1 MKNNKI
7 SLVSGL
13 VFFIL
18 GIIIFLNPELLVKTI
33 SYGLGGLLILI
44 GIYKTVN
51 YYIQDKRLGIV
62 NRNEIAFGI
71 TAIILGI
78 VFIFLADAI
87 ELLLRFIVGG
97 WLVIAGFNKIVS
109 TFYTTERNSKFYS
122 LLVVGIILICIGLY
136 IILISNLALSIIGLF
151 MMLYGIT
158 DFISYF
164 VYKNIVVNNDLDN
177 LLNDNKDKE
186 EVKESKKNNKDDV
199 VIETEFIEK
208 KPKKSKKDKKDVKN
222 D

>member
-1 MKNNKI
+1 MKNSKI
-7 SLVSGL
+7 SLISGL

-97 WLVIAGFNKIVS
+97 WLVIAGLNKIVS
-109 TFYTTERNSKFYS
+109 TFYTTDRNSKFYS
-122 LLVVGIILICIGLY
+122 LLVVGFILIGIGLY
-136 IILISNLALSIIGLF
+136 IILVSNLALSIIGLF
-151 MMLYGIT
+151 MMIYGIT

-164 VYKNIVVNNDLDN
+164 VYKNNIVNSDLDN
-177 LLNDNKDKE
+177 LLNDNKDIKDVKDNKKKHDKD
-186 EVKESKKNNKDDV
+186 EV
-199 VIETEFIEK
+199 ILETEFIEK
-208 KPKKSKKDKKDVKN
+208 DKKN
-222 D
+222 DK